1 MGEPVFE
8 IDALKKRVL
17 ELLRRHD
24 SYMPRGSVALA
35 LEVPLWAADAALE
48 SAYLAK
54 EAEFSAGAGWRA
66 VAVQNLSVPRE
77 DAGHGDMNLGA

>member
-8 IDALKKRVL
+8 IEPLKKRVL

-24 SYMPRGSVALA
+24 SYMPTGAVALA

-48 SAYLAK
+48 AAYLAK
-54 EAEFSAGAGWRA
+54 EAEFAAGAGWRA
-66 VAVQNLSVPRE
+66 IAVQNLSLPRE
-77 DAGHGDMNLGA
+77 DVGQGAMDLGA